1 MGLFRDIIQKEIS
14 NDKMKLEATTFKE
27 QKEKKEKKEQTKLIN
42 LSPRT
47 KKVEEHKMNRDKS
60 VENFVKYSWS
70 WTI

>member
-14 NDKMKLEATTFKE
+14 NDKMKLEATTF
-27 QKEKKEKKEQTKLIN
+27 KEKKEKKEQTKLIN

>member
-1 MGLFRDIIQKEIS
+1 MGLFRDIILKEIS
-14 NDKMKLEATTFKE
+14 NNKVKKLEAVTLNKE
-27 QKEKKEKKEQTKLIN
+27 QKEQTKLIN

>member
-1 MGLFRDIIQKEIS
+1 MGLFREIIQNEIS
-14 NDKMKLEATTFKE
+14 NDKVKLEATTLNKE
-27 QKEKKEKKEQTKLIN
+27 QKEQKEQTKLIN

>member
-14 NDKMKLEATTFKE
+14 NDKVKLEATTFKE
-27 QKEKKEKKEQTKLIN
+27 QKEQKEQTKLIN

>member
-1 MGLFRDIIQKEIS
+1 MGLFRDIIQNEIS
-14 NDKMKLEATTFKE
+14 NDKVKLEATTLNKE
-27 QKEKKEKKEQTKLIN
+27 QKEQKEQTKLIN

>member
-14 NDKMKLEATTFKE
+14 NDKVKLEATTLNKE
-27 QKEKKEKKEQTKLIN
+27 QKEQKEQTKLIN

>member
-14 NDKMKLEATTFKE
+14 NDKVKLEATTFKE
-27 QKEKKEKKEQTKLIN
+27 QKEQKEQTKLMN

-47 KKVEEHKMNRDKS
+47 KKVEEHKMNRNKS
-60 VENFVKYSWS
+60 MENFVKYSWS